1 MCDVCSAR
9 TQCRDI
15 VSGACQE
22 AATLL
27 GESQELAILCAICAE
42 LRARQ
47 LIGTRSL
54 ETIGQYDG
62 FCFVLAGKYL
72 SPLTYRCGVVPA
84 VLYDLAVKSQ
94 QQQRQHQQQQQQQEQ
109 PNQAMVA
116 ALLSKMLDAARHSDE
131 SPGRLESFLHAQF
144 TLAWGQRS
152 RDTLSSAFPCLKTN
166 TPLRP
171 MEQHCTIDYGTPG
184 SALQF
189 QRDKLAIFDSTQSK
203 EIDVA
208 AAPTSI
214 HFCGSNQPAGFD
226 IMMFQPRTSDS
237 AAVLVVIETK
247 YSQPS
252 GMKFKIERCVAE
264 LAPFLPGMCGGVN
277 LLLLLSSPLSSLVQ
291 GHRYQERCLIFH
303 SLANML
309 DSINSNTRYGWA
321 VWQVCHSQWCA
332 IRAEDRSREEVLG
345 NEKDDD
351 EEEEGGGRRRTASN
365 GRVGVVRR
373 ACYHAHSGN
382 FQQATRCRAREHLS
396 LVCFAS
402 TICRRNQGESDAQ
415 HGKGKRFAL
424 KRVDELDWSNVAL
437 VSLVSQ
443 STCQLEADRRT

>member
-9 TQCRDI
+9 IQCHDI

-62 FCFVLAGKYL
+62 FCFVSGGGYL

-94 QQQRQHQQQQQQQEQ
+94 QQQRQQQQ
-109 PNQAMVA
+109 PNHAMVA
-116 ALLSKMLDAARHSDE
+116 AMLSKMLDAARHSDE

-152 RDTLSSAFPCLKTN
+152 RDTLSSAFPCFKTN

-171 MEQHCTIDYGTPG
+171 MEQHCTIDNGTPG

-189 QRDKLAIFDSTQSK
+189 QRDKLVIFDSTQSK

-214 HFCGSNQPAGFD
+214 HFCGSSNNNQPAGFD

-277 LLLLLSSPLSSLVQ
+277 LLLLLSSLLSSLLT
-291 GHRYQERCLIFH
+291 RSMAPISRW
-303 SLANML
+303 ML
-309 DSINSNTRYGWA
+309 DFSLTR
-321 VWQVCHSQWCA
+321 
-332 IRAEDRSREEVLG
+332 
-345 NEKDDD
+345 
-351 EEEEGGGRRRTASN
+351 
-365 GRVGVVRR
+365 
-373 ACYHAHSGN
+373 
-382 FQQATRCRAREHLS
+382 
-396 LVCFAS
+396 
-402 TICRRNQGESDAQ
+402 
-415 HGKGKRFAL
+415 
-424 KRVDELDWSNVAL
+424 
-437 VSLVSQ
+437 
-443 STCQLEADRRT
+443 

>member
-1 MCDVCSAR
+1 
-9 TQCRDI
+9 
-15 VSGACQE
+15 
-22 AATLL
+22 LL

-62 FCFVLAGKYL
+62 FCFVLAGKHL
-72 SPLTYRCGVVPA
+72 SPLTYRCGAVPA
-84 VLYDLAVKSQ
+84 VLYDLAVKSL
-94 QQQRQHQQQQQQQEQ
+94 QRQQQEQ

-252 GMKFKIERCVAE
+252 GMKFKIEQCVAE

-277 LLLLLSSPLSSLVQ
+277 LLLLLSSLLSSLVS
-291 GHRYQERCLIFH
+291 RSRTSI
-303 SLANML
+303 SRWML
-309 DSINSNTRYGWA
+309 DFSLTR
-321 VWQVCHSQWCA
+321 
-332 IRAEDRSREEVLG
+332 
-345 NEKDDD
+345 
-351 EEEEGGGRRRTASN
+351 
-365 GRVGVVRR
+365 
-373 ACYHAHSGN
+373 
-382 FQQATRCRAREHLS
+382 
-396 LVCFAS
+396 
-402 TICRRNQGESDAQ
+402 
-415 HGKGKRFAL
+415 
-424 KRVDELDWSNVAL
+424 
-437 VSLVSQ
+437 
-443 STCQLEADRRT
+443 